1 MGVPKSVRL
10 PSRLEHE
17 LEREFARRGVKE
29 WSAGV
34 VDLLSEAVRMRRV
47 PGVVFVDSRIGR
59 RPMVAGTGLDV
70 WELVATWLAVGR
82 DEAAL
87 REATDWLTEAQRR
100 SALNYYALYPEEIDA
115 RLAADD
121 AWTAERVRDELPFT
135 AHAPAATVASPNG
148 GTGHGGPSGDPSR
161 ARNGSPPGSSPDAR

>member
-1 MGVPKSVRL
+1 MGAPKSLRL
-10 PSRLEHE
+10 PTPLERE

-47 PGVVFVDSRIGR
+47 PGIVFVDSRTGR

-70 WELVATWLAVGR
+70 WELVATWHAVGR
-82 DEAAL
+82 DETAF

-100 SALNYYALYPEEIDA
+100 SALNYYALYPEEIDQ
-115 RLAADD
+115 RLAAEEG
-121 AWTAERVRDELPFT
+121 WTAARVRDELPFT
-135 AHAPAATVASPNG
+135 APGPTGASPG
-148 GTGHGGPSGDPSR
+148 GGGAADGFLPARPGDA
-161 ARNGSPPGSSPDAR
+161 AR